1 MKVGDKSMP
10 FLFAL
15 SVLIGAIFFCVIFG
29 YSILFGLSAGA
40 LAFFVAALWKG
51 HTLKEILPMMGRG
64 IRDSFIVIRILLLIG
79 AMTGIWR
86 ISGTIPY
93 LVYYGIQLIA
103 PQTFI
108 LLAFLLSSAVSYL
121 IGTSIGTCGTIGVVL
136 MVLAEAGGVS
146 PLITA
151 GAVISGAYFGDRASP
166 ASSCANLVAFLT
178 STELYDNVKRML
190 KDTILPMGLVTATY
204 AGLSLLFPLKAA
216 SNNMSQSIA
225 QQVTLSPWLLLPVFV
240 ILLAPFLK
248 VKIRD
253 AMAVS
258 IGIGFVL
265 AAWIQQQPIALI
277 FKALLTGYTT
287 DIPALKMFQGG
298 GMWSMKNAILI
309 ILISATFSG
318 ILKGTDML
326 SDIWE
331 RLEQWAQKMGV
342 FPVMTLTSIPV
353 SAIACNQTLSLI
365 LEAQLT
371 KPLYERRKLPNTQ
384 MMLDMSNST
393 VTIAGL
399 IPWNTACA
407 IPLSLLG
414 ASYAAIPWAVY
425 LWLLPIL
432 GIFKVAI
439 FSKKGKID

>member
-1 MKVGDKSMP
+1 MP

-15 SVLIGAIFFCVIFG
+15 SVLIGSILFCVIFG
-29 YSILFGLSAGA
+29 FTILYGLSAGA
-40 LAFFVAALWKG
+40 IAFFVAALWKG
-51 HTLKEILPMMGRG
+51 HTLQEIVPMMGRG

-103 PQTFI
+103 PKTFL
-108 LLAFLLSSAVSYL
+108 LLAFLLASAVSYL

-136 MVLAEAGGVS
+136 MVLAKAGDVN
-146 PLITA
+146 LFMTA

-178 STELYDNVKRML
+178 STELYENVKKML
-190 KDTILPMGLVTATY
+190 RNTVLPMLMVTASY
-204 AGLSLLFPLKAA
+204 AGLSLLFPLQAT
-216 SNNMSQSIA
+216 SQSMSADIA
-225 QQVTLSPWLLLPVFV
+225 AHVTLSPWLLLPVVV
-240 ILLAPFLK
+240 ILIAPFLK
-248 VKIRD
+248 VLIRN

-258 IGIGFVL
+258 IVL
-265 AAWIQQQPIALI
+265 GAGLGLWIQKIEPAAIL
-277 FKALLTGYTT
+277 KALLTGFTT
-287 DIPALKMFQGG
+287 DVEILKMFQGG
-298 GMWSMKNAILI
+298 GVMSMKNAILI

-331 RLEQWAQKMGV
+331 RLEGWAKRFGV
-342 FPVMTLTSIPV
+342 FPVMAFTSIPV

-365 LEAQLT
+365 LEAQLI
-371 KPLYERRKLPNTQ
+371 KPIYQTRQLSNSQ

-414 ASYAAIPWAVY
+414 VSFAAIPWAFY
-425 LWLLPIL
+425 LWLLPVL
-432 GIFKVAI
+432 GVLQFAI
-439 FSKKGKID
+439 SDKKDIKHSA

>member
-1 MKVGDKSMP
+1 MP

-15 SVLIGAIFFCVIFG
+15 SVLIGAIFFCVILG
-29 YSILFGLSAGA
+29 YSILFGLSVGA
-40 LAFFVAALWKG
+40 IAFFVAALWEG
-51 HTLKEILPMMGRG
+51 HPLKEIVPMMGRG

-121 IGTSIGTCGTIGVVL
+121 IGTSIGTCGTIGIVL

-151 GAVISGAYFGDRASP
+151 GAVVSGAYFGDRASP

-178 STELYDNVKRML
+178 STELYDNVKQML
-190 KDTILPMGLVTATY
+190 KDTVFPMAVVTTTY
-204 AGLSLLFPLKAA
+204 AGLSLIFPLKAA
-216 SNNMSQSIA
+216 SQNMSQNIA
-225 QQVTLSPWLLLPVFV
+225 QQVVLSPWLLLPVFV
-240 ILLAPFLK
+240 ILIAPFLK
-248 VKIRD
+248 IKIRD

-258 IGIGFVL
+258 IGLGFVL
-265 AAWIQQQPIALI
+265 AVWIQQQPISLI
-277 FKALLTGYTT
+277 LKALLTGYTT
-287 DIPALKMFQGG
+287 ENVSLQMFQGG

-326 SDIWE
+326 SDLWR
-331 RLEQWAQKMGV
+331 RLEIWAQRIGV
-342 FPVMTLTSIPV
+342 FPVLALTSIPV

-365 LEAQLT
+365 LEAQLI
-371 KPLYERRKLPNTQ
+371 KPLYVKRNLSDTQ
-384 MMLDMSNST
+384 MMLDMSNTT

-414 ASYAAIPWAVY
+414 ASYAAIPWALY

-432 GIFKVAI
+432 GIIKVAV
-439 FSKKGKID
+439 STRRGKNVSS